1 MSYFQTLKD
10 QITCRDAAE
19 KYGLEVSRSGMAL
32 CPFHE
37 DRNPSMKLSRGFH
50 CFGCGTQGDVITFV
64 SRLLDISAGEAARRL
79 SEDFRIPIHP
89 RGPPAEIVGNSGI
102 ELQHWVASAKEIL
115 HHYYD
120 LLVRWKLE
128 FCPAN
133 PGECWHPL
141 FVEAMQNQATIR
153 ELIHILEFGT
163 TKEKQGIY
171 NDYRKT
177 VIMIDRKIKTHDYL

>member
-19 KYGLEVSRSGMAL
+19 KYGLEVSRSGMAR

-64 SRLLDISAGEAARRL
+64 SRLFDISAGEAARRL

-89 RGPPAEIVGNSGI
+89 RGPPAEIEVNSGT
-102 ELQHWVASAKEIL
+102 ELQHWAATAKETL

-120 LLVRWKLE
+120 LLVRWKWEL
-128 FCPAN
+128 CPAD

-141 FVEAMQNQATIR
+141 FVEALQNQATIR

-163 TKEKQGIY
+163 TKEKQEIY

-177 VIMIDRKIKTHDYL
+177 VIMIDRKVKTHDYL